1 MINDSLEAKGYVELV
16 VTDSNGNVK
25 EKKVSNT
32 VVNTGKLF
40 MVNRL
45 LPITSDTVAYSIGV
59 GSDETAVAVTQTGLI
74 AALGARIASVT
85 PVLAMTTI
93 ANDSVQFEVSIGV
106 GATTL
111 LIKEAGLFS
120 ALTGG
125 VMLARTTFGLI
136 TKGPEDTLTI
146 TWKLQQA

>member
-16 VTDSNGNVK
+16 VTDPNGNVK

-59 GSDETAVAVTQTGLI
+59 GSDDTAVAPNQVGLI

-93 ANDSVQFEVSIGV
+93 ANDSVQLEANIGV